1 MQGCSIFFIACLRIL
16 LVSCYT
22 SLDVVVTCLFFTVSP
37 SIKER
42 QIGEMMKNSGDSSKQ
57 LSMLNEQ
64 LSQKNRLVN
73 AFCIGKPTFSF
84 GEKPYF
90 PWESLILSLEKP
102 VFSRGKIISGKNIFS
117 MENTYLPFMN
127 SSLVWIISVC
137 HVYYVNFPSYVGEQW
152 RLQLDC
158 MDGMVLSCSQTGKCG
173 FYPMWTSVNA
183 FALHVWCM
191 VNRITGIGKSM

>member
-1 MQGCSIFFIACLRIL
+1 MGVMFFLRGKEVGVQGCSIFFIACLRIL

-73 AFCIGKPTFSF
+73 AFCIEKTHIFCWGKAIFSM
-84 GEKPYF
+84 GKPYF
-90 PWESLILSLEKP
+90 VFGKP

-117 MENTYLPFMN
+117 MGNPYLPFMN

-137 HVYYVNFPSYVGEQW
+137 HVYYVNFPSYVGEQ
-152 RLQLDC
+152 
-158 MDGMVLSCSQTGKCG
+158 
-173 FYPMWTSVNA
+173 
-183 FALHVWCM
+183 
-191 VNRITGIGKSM
+191 